1 MVQQGDRVIVDGRE
15 AVVETSWGQGAHKAF
30 KLSDGRVVL
39 DLTDLSLVKVL
50 EDFKDG
56 IGSKGPPQSVRKWD
70 WLPHD
75 GQHDF
80 EE

>member
-1 MVQQGDRVIVDGRE
+1 MVQRGDKVIVDGRE
-15 AVVETSWGQGAHKAF
+15 ATVETSWGAGAHRVF
-30 KLSDGRVVL
+30 KLSDGREVL
-39 DLTDLSLVKVL
+39 DLTDASLAKESPRVAEEPKAT
-50 EDFKDG
+50 
-56 IGSKGPPQSVRKWD
+56 RKWD